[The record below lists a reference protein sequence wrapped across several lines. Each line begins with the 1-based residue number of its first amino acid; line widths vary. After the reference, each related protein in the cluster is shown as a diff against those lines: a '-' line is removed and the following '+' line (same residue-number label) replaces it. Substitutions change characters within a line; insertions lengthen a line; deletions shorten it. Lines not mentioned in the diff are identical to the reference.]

1 MSVDRATRTLEVLRT
16 QYEQHEKRAGEA
28 MAKALRAHS
37 EAQAWRAQCEQ
48 RRAEAREERE
58 RFARSQRVATGARV
72 DAASLSFASGFR
84 ARLDEQLRLAEQTVH
99 EATQRESVALAA
111 VDAARRALAEAKGRV
126 EVVTRRIAAIVKAQ
140 RDKIEAQVEEEAADR
155 YRPR

>member
-16 QYEQHEKRAGEA
+16 QYEQQEKRAGEA

-48 RRAEAREERE
+48 RRAEAREQRE
-58 RFARSQRVATGARV
+58 QFVRAQRVQQGARV
-72 DAASLSFASGFR
+72 DAASLSFAHGYR
-84 ARLDEQLRLAEQTVH
+84 ARLDELLLAAEQRVTEAMHKEAGARATV
-99 EATQRESVALAA
+99 ET
-111 VDAARRALAEAKGRV
+111 ARQALAEAKGRV
-126 EVVTRRIAAIVKAQ
+126 EVVTRRIAAIVKAH
-140 RDKIEAQVEEEAADR
+140 REKIDAQVEEEAADR